1 MATPFLDYCLM
12 PPVSLRPASA
22 SDARAIAY
30 IYNYEV
36 EHTTATFDL
45 VPRSIEAQEEWLA
58 ARSGAFSAL
67 VAEEAEAGVIGFA
80 ALSTYRDRAGYRT
93 TVEDSVYV
101 HREHHRRGV
110 GKMLLGALLEV
121 ARDSGFHTVIA
132 RIDSHSTG
140 SLTLHRALGFEEVGI
155 EREIGRKFGRW
166 LDSVIMQKMLA
177 D

>member
-1 MATPFLDYCLM
+1 MQ
-12 PPVSLRPASA
+12 SLKLRAA
-22 SDARAIAY
+22 DLRDARAVAE

-36 EHTTATFDL
+36 ENTTATFDL
-45 VPRSIEAQEEWLA
+45 VPRSIESQEEWLA
-58 ARSGAFSAL
+58 ARSGAFTTL
-67 VAEEAEAGVIGFA
+67 VAEDSSGEIVGFA

-101 HREHHRRGV
+101 HRNHQRKGI
-110 GKMLLGALLEV
+110 GKALLNSLLEV

-132 RIDSHSTG
+132 RIDSQSTG
-140 SLTLHRALGFEEVGI
+140 SIALHRSLGFHEVGV

-166 LDSVIMQKMLA
+166 LDSVIMQKMLH

>member
-1 MATPFLDYCLM
+1 MSA
-12 PPVSLRPASA
+12 VSLRAA
-22 SDARAIAY
+22 QVSDAEAIAD

-36 EHTTATFDL
+36 ENSTATFDL
-45 VPRSIEAQEEWLA
+45 VPRSVEAQREWIT

-67 VAEEAEAGVIGFA
+67 VADDPSAGLIGFA

-93 TVEDSVYV
+93 TVENSVYV
-101 HREHHRRGV
+101 HRNHQRRGV
-110 GKMLLGALLEV
+110 GRLLLGALLEV

-132 RIDSHSTG
+132 RIDSQSAG
-140 SLTLHRALGFEEVGI
+140 SLALHESLGFVVVGV
-155 EREIGRKFGRW
+155 ERQIGRKFGRW

>member
-1 MATPFLDYCLM
+1 MSA
-12 PPVSLRPASA
+12 VSLRAA
-22 SDARAIAY
+22 QVSDAEAIAV

-36 EHTTATFDL
+36 ETSTATFDL
-45 VPRSIEAQEEWLA
+45 VPRSIEAQREWIT

-67 VAEEAEAGVIGFA
+67 VADDLAAGVIGFA

-93 TVEDSVYV
+93 TVENSVYV
-101 HREHHRRGV
+101 HRDHQRRGV
-110 GKMLLGALLEV
+110 GRLLLGALLEV

-132 RIDSHSTG
+132 RIDSQSSG
-140 SLTLHRALGFEEVGI
+140 SLALHESLGFVVVGV
-155 EREIGRKFGRW
+155 ERQIGRKFGRW